1 MALSRLSVNV
11 GSKGKSSS
19 HADYIQA
26 NPPYNKKAHEVEKKG
41 FGNLPEWAKNNPSKF
56 WEEADKNENKN
67 GTAYREHLINLPRE
81 LNPEQRAELVNEWIE
96 KQIGDK
102 HAYTYAIHNVK
113 ATDGKDQPHLHLM
126 FSERTHDE
134 HQRTDPKHYFK
145 RYNKKNPERGG
156 CKKSNGDFT
165 TAAARKEQLNNL
177 RNDWEKLAN
186 EHLIKAGFE
195 PSIDMRNYKERVK
208 DDPTAKPPREYLD
221 RATYQARQKL
231 KNEYGYEVENKPKI
245 KKPKH
250 QLRVLRHHLSEL
262 KNINDDG
269 KKEYEFSMGFSTIIE
284 DEFYKKIQEGFLN
297 MHREN
302 YILYSKSEE
311 PFISHDYTIDYD
323 DEYNVIIPDD
333 LTEEERGAYRALG
346 EIGKSHHFEHHPAII
361 ERINKRL
368 NYQPNEPKSEPN
380 EPNQTNENEPTPTH
394 DSSRS
399 SGMNM

>member
-56 WEEADKNENKN
+56 WQEADKNENKN

-81 LNPEQRAELVNEWIE
+81 LNPEQRAQLVDEWIE

-113 ATDGKDQPHLHLM
+113 ATDGKDQPHLHFM

-134 HQRTDPKHYFK
+134 HQRNDPKHYFK

-165 TAAARKEQLNNL
+165 TAAARKEQLNNM

-195 PSIDMRNYKERVK
+195 PSIDMRNYNERVK
-208 DDPTAKPPREYLD
+208 DNPTAKPPREYLD

-231 KNEYGYEVENKPKI
+231 KNEYGYDTA
-245 KKPKH
+245 KKEPKH
-250 QLRVLRHHLSEL
+250 KLRVLKHHLAKI
-262 KNINDDG
+262 KNPNETNS
-269 KKEYEFSMGFSTIIE
+269 KKYEFSLINTTISD
-284 DEFYKKIQEGFLN
+284 DEFYQKIQEGFLFMN
-297 MHREN
+297 RQAYLSAN
-302 YILYSKSEE
+302 SNE
-311 PFISHDYTIDYD
+311 PFITHDYTIDYD
-323 DEYNVIIPDD
+323 DEYNPIIPDD
-333 LTEEERGAYRALG
+333 LYGEERDIYAEMANA
-346 EIGKSHHFEHHPAII
+346 GKVQYLHHHPAMI
-361 ERINKRL
+361 ERAKERL
-368 NYQPNEPKSEPN
+368 NYQPQPQPQPNEPN
-380 EPNQTNENEPTPTH
+380 EPNKPNENEPTPTH

>member
-26 NPPYNKKAHEVEKKG
+26 NPPYDDKAKEIEKKG

-56 WEEADKNENKN
+56 WAEADKNENKN

-81 LNPEQRAELVNEWIE
+81 LNPEQRAELVDEWIAQ
-96 KQIGDK
+96 QIGDK

-156 CKKSNGDFT
+156 CKKSNGDFA
-165 TAAARKEQLNNL
+165 TAAKRKEQLNNI

-186 EHLIKAGFE
+186 EHLMRAGFE
-195 PSIDMRNYKERVK
+195 PSIDMRNYNERVK
-208 DDPTAKPPREYLD
+208 DNPTAKPPRNYLD
-221 RATYQARQKL
+221 RATYQARQRL
-231 KNEYGYEVENKPKI
+231 KNEYGYELENRPKI
-245 KKPKH
+245 KEKKH
-250 QLRVLRHHLSEL
+250 QLRVLRHYVSAI
-262 KNINDDG
+262 KNINDNDR
-269 KKEYEFSMGFSTIIE
+269 KEYEFELMFTTISD
-284 DEFYKKIQEGFLN
+284 DEFFAKLQERYLDY
-297 MHREN
+297 HRQN
-302 YILYSKSEE
+302 HILYSDSDE
-311 PFISHDYTIDYD
+311 PFVTHDYTIDYD

-333 LTEEERGAYRALG
+333 LAENERGAYLALG
-346 EIGKSHHFEHHPAII
+346 EIGKSHYLERHPELI
-361 ERINKRL
+361 EKMKEKL
-368 NYQPNEPKSEPN
+368 NYQPKPQPERNDPEST
-380 EPNQTNENEPTPTH
+380 QTTPDPTPDPTPSH
-394 DSSRS
+394 
-399 SGMNM
+399 GMGM